1 MWPFAIGPWAM
12 TAPSAKPS
20 FLTVFQQHFER
31 YPLMQ
36 LEDFYKLVH
45 QAHFGPGHMVPNA
58 TAALV
63 GLINEAKG
71 LGDGPAEPM
80 FDPITPN
87 GSVVRVHLRPYLAYG
102 GSLEQLADS
111 FIRTANG
118 FKGSGDELME
128 CWGLL
133 VALATKGFIPF
144 SREETARVWQVAQAN
159 RFPASHHSPT
169 FRQAYRPTYRVIA
182 KDFWP

>member
-1 MWPFAIGPWAM
+1 M
-12 TAPSAKPS
+12 TMPSAKPS
-20 FLTVFQQHFER
+20 FLAVFQQHFER

-36 LEDFYKLVH
+36 LDDFYKLAH

-58 TAALV
+58 TAALM
-63 GLINEAKG
+63 GLINEAEN
-71 LGDGPAEPM
+71 LGDGPAEPT

-87 GSVVRVHLRPYLAYG
+87 GSVVRVHLRPYLASG
-102 GSLEQLADS
+102 GSLDQLADC

-118 FKGSGDELME
+118 FKGSGDELVG

-133 VALATKGFIPF
+133 VALAAKDLIPF
-144 SREETARVWQVAQAN
+144 SREETTRLWQVAQAN
-159 RFPASHHSPT
+159 GFPASHHSQT
-169 FRQAYRPTYRVIA
+169 FQQAYRPAYRVIA

>member
-1 MWPFAIGPWAM
+1 M
-12 TAPSAKPS
+12 TTPSAKPS

-36 LEDFYKLVH
+36 LEDFYKLMH
-45 QAHFGPGHMVPNA
+45 QAHFGPGHMVSNA

-63 GLINEAKG
+63 GLLNEAKD

-111 FIRTANG
+111 HVRTANG

-133 VALATKGFIPF
+133 VALATKASYRSAGKRLQGSGR
-144 SREETARVWQVAQAN
+144 SRKRTDFQPPITPR
-159 RFPASHHSPT
+159 RSS
-169 FRQAYRPTYRVIA
+169 RPTVQPTA
-182 KDFWP
+182 